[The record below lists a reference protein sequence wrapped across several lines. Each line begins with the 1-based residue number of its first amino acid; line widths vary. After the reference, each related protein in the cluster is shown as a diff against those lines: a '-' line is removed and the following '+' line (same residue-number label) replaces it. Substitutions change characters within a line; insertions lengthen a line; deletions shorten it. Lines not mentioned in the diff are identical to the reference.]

1 MKKILACLI
10 LTVSAIVPLS
20 STASASQLVN
30 GKIPKACYY
39 MGIFLAG
46 KVQIVTYGGRN
57 TDRIPTFKVQRVS
70 SFSDLK
76 VREKSSFASRCGEW
90 QYVTYSPKFKVQ
102 FVNYSSDFKVSFVS
116 NFPGVP

>member
-1 MKKILACLI
+1 MRKLFACLLI
-10 LTVSAIVPLS
+10 ASGVLVPLS
-20 STASASQLVN
+20 STASALQKVD
-30 GKIPKACYY
+30 GKIPKACRY

-46 KVQIVTYGGRN
+46 KVQVVTYGGSK

-70 SFSDLK
+70 NFSDLK
-76 VREKSSFASRCGEW
+76 VREKSSFASKCGEW
-90 QYVTYSPKFKVQ
+90 QYVNYSPNFKVQ